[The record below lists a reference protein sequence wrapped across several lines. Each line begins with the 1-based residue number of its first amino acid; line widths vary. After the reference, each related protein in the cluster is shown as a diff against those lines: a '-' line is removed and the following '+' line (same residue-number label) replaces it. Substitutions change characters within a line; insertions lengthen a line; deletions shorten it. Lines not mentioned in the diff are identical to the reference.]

1 MLKAYPLLGEVLQVL
16 SLMRQVFR
24 VPDYTGGSKS
34 RPFLLLRLVPIVF
47 ALSVPFFYMPVP

>member
-24 VPDYTGGSKS
+24 VPDYTGGFKS
-34 RPFLLLRLVPIVF
+34 RPLLLLRLVPIVF